1 MTPALPSRQRG
12 FILPLAILLLPAFL
26 ALAFAAFTLA
36 HGEWAMLRLDDRLVE
51 ELASAHPPPG
61 LLPVAGE
68 ELTPLSGGFF
78 LLQSPPGP
86 LGSVRRGHRVGWMP
100 DPPRWAGEWSRNPD
114 GSPELGPISLSR
126 LLESLALQGWGDGG
140 GDWLLPTGHRVEAP
154 GGRMLFTE
162 EGIVLVVAPGEVRVT
177 GFGLASGLFLAQGDI
192 LLLDGVELAG
202 GVRTHGSLRGDP
214 DAAVLPDSSVL
225 HTVLSH
231 PALARIH
238 LLPGGERLG
247 RH

>member
-1 MTPALPSRQRG
+1 VTRAVPSDQGG

-36 HGEWAMLRLDDRLVE
+36 HGEWAMIRLDGRLVE
-51 ELASAHPPPG
+51 ELASAHPPAAVLPAPG
-61 LLPVAGE
+61 EQVV
-68 ELTPLSGGFF
+68 PLGHGFL

-86 LGSVRRGHRVGWMP
+86 LGGPRRGHRVGWMP
-100 DPPRWAGEWSRNPD
+100 DPPRLAGTWSRDPE
-114 GSPELGPISLSR
+114 GPPELGPIPLSG
-126 LLESLALQGWGDGG
+126 LLAGLAIQGWGDGG
-140 GDWLLPTGHRVEAP
+140 GDWLLPTGHRVQAP
-154 GGRMLFTE
+154 EGRLLATE
-162 EGIVLVVAPGEVRVT
+162 EGAFLVVASGDIRVT
-177 GFGLASGLFLAQGDI
+177 GLGPAPGLLLAQGDV
-192 LLLDGVELAG
+192 LLLGGVEWVG
-202 GVRTHGSLRGDP
+202 GIRAHGSLRGDP
-214 DAAVLPDSSVL
+214 DATVLPDSSVL